1 MSGLTTSSGLCV
13 TILLGLIMG
22 SFALQKTW
30 AMLTK
35 KYIDIKTSSTANYF
49 DHNYVFDAE
58 QGLELAVGFTAY
70 DNNREWILDKSIGE
84 LAFIAYEWG
93 EDKETG
99 DVFVK
104 RERIPSHPCSKDEL
118 GLGSNEN
125 EHRFYPIKE

>member
-1 MSGLTTSSGLCV
+1 
-13 TILLGLIMG
+13 
-22 SFALQKTW
+22 
-30 AMLTK
+30 MLHDV
-35 KYIDIKTSSTANYF
+35 ISNF

-104 RERIPSHPCSKDEL
+104 RERIPSHLCSKDEL
-118 GLGSNEN
+118 GLGNNEN